1 MGPGKGR
8 NSRQCLSPSSS
19 TRQNRTRGGK
29 RMSKP
34 KEGIEESSRT
44 GWTDGSEEGRKNNRK
59 DGHLRICATQRTSTA
74 ADEYAKAEQRLAS
87 ASASRMPL
95 LSKSATVVDFANV
108 STAREIALAP
118 ASPRRRQ
125 YRFEMA
131 PRSLRSMRDSL
142 RASLES
148 FSTQLTPHEAKCR
161 RHNRHRRR
169 IVERSERMEKEKL
182 EDDEAFLSIIEEY
195 KGYPSTFHTRI
206 LALLLHARIEGHSEV
221 KRMKPGFPSRERT
234 RRKRHTL
241 ECVCERRRCSCLSMF
256 CSSICRILRFTRQLI
271 YCCCLPPL
279 FSRCVSK
286 AGGAFWPPPRE
297 YYFFINSNNSMKGAE
312 AAQRAEIKIR
322 KADGKCLRRR
332 DWRFGFEHPCAEEVT
347 DVECFIVRTK
357 RNNHIAGV
365 FVRRSRPLYT
375 LLFSHPNATDISD
388 HLIGIPNL
396 FDAARYLNCNVCS
409 YDYSGYGIS
418 EGTPTEENLYADI
431 GAVYEASCLTCT
443 HIAGVFVRRSRP
455 LYTLLFSHP
464 NATDISDHLIGI
476 PNLFDAAR
484 YLNCNVCSYD
494 YSGYGIS
501 EGTPTEENLYADIGA
516 VYEASCL
523 TCTYL
528 VRERSIAPPDI
539 ILWGYSIGASASVE
553 LAAKTNDVAG
563 LVLLSP
569 PVSFLR
575 TLCWCK
581 SCRKTTCCRSSSP
594 CPCDRFASIRK
605 MDKISAPT
613 LILHGML
620 DSMVSL
626 DHVQALYN
634 RCPAAVE
641 PLWIPDVGHNNMG
654 NSAMLWKRIRKFLN
668 EGAPASTEAENAV
681 AGAKKQKVKITVN
694 IHCLTCFFVRMCSVL
709 CEGISHLLYF
719 AYAKI
724 GNVG

>member
-44 GWTDGSEEGRKNNRK
+44 GWTDGSEDGRKNNRK
-59 DGHLRICATQRTSTA
+59 DGHLRVCATQRSSTG

-108 STAREIALAP
+108 STAREIAL
-118 ASPRRRQ
+118 
-125 YRFEMA
+125 
-131 PRSLRSMRDSL
+131 RDSL

-206 LALLLHARIEGHSEV
+206 LALLLHARIEGHSE
-221 KRMKPGFPSRERT
+221 
-234 RRKRHTL
+234 
-241 ECVCERRRCSCLSMF
+241 
-256 CSSICRILRFTRQLI
+256 
-271 YCCCLPPL
+271 
-279 FSRCVSK
+279 
-286 AGGAFWPPPRE
+286 GAFWPPPRE

-431 GAVYEASCLTCT
+431 GA
-443 HIAGVFVRRSRP
+443 
-455 LYTLLFSHP
+455 
-464 NATDISDHLIGI
+464 
-476 PNLFDAAR
+476 
-484 YLNCNVCSYD
+484 
-494 YSGYGIS
+494 
-501 EGTPTEENLYADIGA
+501 
-516 VYEASCL
+516 
-523 TCTYL
+523 YL

-668 EGAPASTEAENAV
+668 EEARPPQRRPKTRSRERRSRKLKSPSISTHITASNTRALKPSDGYLQNAVLDIQVRHENPTTFSLALHNGAPNELVSQVSSFERVETCDVSKVKADNELAKSNEWPLNPTDALMAGNEDGQLNPVQTALEAEITKIQKEIAV
-681 AGAKKQKVKITVN
+681 LKSHELEVPNLLFSAFSSWIESHRRPKSGSRLDN
-694 IHCLTCFFVRMCSVL
+694 IPP
-709 CEGISHLLYF
+709 LL
-719 AYAKI
+719 
-724 GNVG
+724 

>member
-1 MGPGKGR
+1 MGPQQEK
-8 NSRQCLSPSSS
+8 NSRQSLSPSSS
-19 TRQNRTRGGK
+19 TRQNRAKGGK
-29 RMSKP
+29 QLKSK
-34 KEGIEESSRT
+34 KDIEEPSRT
-44 GWTDGSEEGRKNNRK
+44 GWTDESDDGRKNNPK
-59 DGHLRICATQRTSTA
+59 DGYLRVCAAQRTSKG
-74 ADEYAKAEQRLAS
+74 ADEYAKVEQKLAS
-87 ASASRMPL
+87 VSASRMPL
-95 LSKSATVVDFANV
+95 LPKSVTVIDFADV
-108 STAREIALAP
+108 PTAREITHAG

-125 YRFEMA
+125 HRSDM
-131 PRSLRSMRDSL
+131 PSRSLRSLGSSL

-148 FSTQLTPHEAKCR
+148 FSTRLTPHEAKCR

-169 IVERSERMEKEKL
+169 MVERSERIEKQKL

-195 KGYPSTFHTRI
+195 KQ
-206 LALLLHARIEGHSEV
+206 
-221 KRMKPGFPSRERT
+221 
-234 RRKRHTL
+234 KRHIL
-241 ECVCERRRCSCLSMF
+241 ECVCERRRCSCVSMF

-279 FSRCVSK
+279 LSRCVSK
-286 AGGAFWPPPRE
+286 GAFWPPPRE
-297 YYFFINSNNSMKGAE
+297 YYFFINSNKSTKGAE
-312 AAQRAEIKIR
+312 AAQRAEIKVR

-396 FDAARYLNCNVCS
+396 FDAARYLNCNVCA

-431 GAVYEASCLTCT
+431 GAVYE
-443 HIAGVFVRRSRP
+443 H
-455 LYTLLFSHP
+455 
-464 NATDISDHLIGI
+464 
-476 PNLFDAAR
+476 
-484 YLNCNVCSYD
+484 
-494 YSGYGIS
+494 
-501 EGTPTEENLYADIGA
+501 
-516 VYEASCL
+516 
-523 TCTYL
+523 L
-528 VRERSIAPPDI
+528 VRERSILPPDI

-605 MDKISAPT
+605 VDKIRAPT

-668 EGAPASTEAENAV
+668 E
-681 AGAKKQKVKITVN
+681 
-694 IHCLTCFFVRMCSVL
+694 
-709 CEGISHLLYF
+709 
-719 AYAKI
+719 
-724 GNVG
+724 

>member
-279 FSRCVSK
+279 LSRCVSK
-286 AGGAFWPPPRE
+286 GAFWPPPRE

-431 GAVYEASCLTCT
+431 GAVYE
-443 HIAGVFVRRSRP
+443 
-455 LYTLLFSHP
+455 
-464 NATDISDHLIGI
+464 
-476 PNLFDAAR
+476 
-484 YLNCNVCSYD
+484 
-494 YSGYGIS
+494 
-501 EGTPTEENLYADIGA
+501 
-516 VYEASCL
+516 
-523 TCTYL
+523 YL

-668 EGAPASTEAENAV
+668 EEARPPQRRPKMRSRERRSRKLKSPSISTV
-681 AGAKKQKVKITVN
+681 
-694 IHCLTCFFVRMCSVL
+694 
-709 CEGISHLLYF
+709 
-719 AYAKI
+719 
-724 GNVG
+724 